1 MQIEQIKNRKNYT
14 DFLQLN
20 DLYQEYVIEKA
31 KRIEAAKS
39 NTKKTTNSKFSFFDY
54 LKNIF
59 AKKPKKKTVIVTENG
74 KQIEVF
80 DDKFLTKEFEDYVD
94 FIQRREEQL
103 AEFNQ
108 MIQDR
113 LSDAGSLKS
122 EQINPEI
129 KTDQMKRAI
138 KRKNMRDLRRKHEGL
153 NKEFAQKK
161 EELLNLDLEVDLS

>member
-1 MQIEQIKNRKNYT
+1 MC
-14 DFLQLN
+14 
-20 DLYQEYVIEKA
+20 
-31 KRIEAAKS
+31 S
-39 NTKKTTNSKFSFFDY
+39 
-54 LKNIF
+54 
-59 AKKPKKKTVIVTENG
+59 KKTVIVTENG